1 MEFYGMNIT
10 IEYIDDG
17 RIQVV
22 LHDVQRQLIF
32 TPDVS
37 LATIRE
43 AIIGELLPN
52 LTDVMLRIAESR
64 A

>member
-1 MEFYGMNIT
+1 MNIT